1 MFPPKTSDR
10 TVVLSRNAHDSVE
23 SWITQIKRVGFY
35 VNPSF
40 TPEQFPAI
48 KEHTWQSTTL
58 RFFPFNPKKGSP
70 LFQLKRRRLGRPTYE
85 HGLCFAALYPSYPE
99 NVLFFH
105 EPVYLPHV
113 LHWGGFWWGKEFL
126 FWGGGVIVFLRS
138 RLHYASGYWQSGMLW
153 CILQIS
159 TLK

>member
-113 LHWGGFWWGKEFL
+113 LHWGGLVTTIIRNNGCRYFCLSPADFEWGRNL
-126 FWGGGVIVFLRS
+126 YLAGVE
-138 RLHYASGYWQSGMLW
+138 
-153 CILQIS
+153 
-159 TLK
+159 